1 MAFVTLFHIAI
12 LVAIAV
18 LGMFMVVSTQ
28 LTGQRQPAEASSR
41 ALRMGGPFSLVSHEG
56 DRVDNQSLT
65 GRAYVVFFGFTH
77 CPELCPTTLFALTDL
92 MGELGPDA
100 DKLDVLFITVDPER
114 DTQDMLAGYMTPF
127 DGRITALRGTAEE
140 TDAALAAFSA
150 YAASE
155 PVEGG
160 QYTMA
165 HTAGDFLI
173 RGDGSFGGILDMHE
187 PRDTRLE
194 KLRRLARA

>member
-1 MAFVTLFHIAI
+1 
-12 LVAIAV
+12 
-18 LGMFMVVSTQ
+18 
-28 LTGQRQPAEASSR
+28 
-41 ALRMGGPFSLVSHEG
+41 
-56 DRVDNQSLT
+56 VDNQSLT

-100 DKLDVLFITVDPER
+100 DKLEVLSITVYPER
-114 DTQDMLAGYMTPF
+114 ATQDMLAGYMTPF

-140 TDAALAAFSA
+140 ADAALAAFSA

-155 PVEGG
+155 SVEGG

>member
-77 CPELCPTTLFALTDL
+77 CPEICPTTLFELTDL

-114 DTQDMLAGYMTPF
+114 D
-127 DGRITALRGTAEE
+127 TALRGTAEE

-165 HTAGDFLI
+165 HTAGDFLM